1 MKIRFYV
8 KAKTLLFAAVM
19 VSSMLFIASCGGGG
33 GSKPL
38 TPDTPSGPSTPTVSK
53 QCTLSS
59 FQFKSSSNSGL
70 ASNPSATIAT
80 IQSRNLVLITVPE
93 EVNLKSLIPTFGI
106 SDKATAKIG
115 GVAATSSVTA
125 FDFTNDLEMVVTAE
139 DGRTTNRYT
148 ILVKKGNSTIDA
160 QVYSVMAKYNIP
172 GISVACTKNEKL
184 VFANGYGYANLE
196 ASPKVRVA
204 PNYLFRLA
212 SVSKAQTALCIMTL
226 YEEGLLSPDD
236 YVFAPAGV
244 NGEGSPEGILYSMY
258 PGTHGARVD
267 QIKVRHLL
275 THTTGWQYST
285 TGGEDPIFTGD
296 SRFYGKSLTERVKY
310 MVGTATT
317 NEPGKVYSY
326 YNLGFCVL
334 GQIIEKITG
343 KSYETY
349 LREVTA
355 KAGVTDMWVAKT
367 NKEDRR
373 ANECVYYSQTSG
385 NNGYGNDMTVVGA
398 CGAVIASAP
407 DLMQLL
413 CAEDYGTVVPD
424 ILKKETLDMMYTNWT
439 SSSPGG
445 YGFGWR
451 IGHNTLT
458 NWASYHG
465 GNIAGT
471 ATIWARGK
479 NGVNGVLLCNSRS
492 NISDFD
498 TAIYVALNSI
508 MGTIYSSY

>member
-1 MKIRFYV
+1 MKIRFYM
-8 KAKTLLFAAVM
+8 KAKTLLLAAVM

-33 GSKPL
+33 SKSLDP
-38 TPDTPSGPSTPTVSK
+38 TPTPTPTPTVSK

-59 FQFKSSSNSGL
+59 FQFKAASNAGL
-70 ASNPSATIAT
+70 ATSPSAVIAK
-80 IQSRNLVLITVPE
+80 IQSRNLVLITVTE
-93 EVNLKSLIPTFGI
+93 EVNLTSLIPTFGI
-106 SDKATAKIG
+106 SDKATATIG
-115 GVAATSSVTA
+115 GTAATSGVTA
-125 FDFTNDLEMVVTAE
+125 FNFTNDIDMVVTAE
-139 DGRTTNRYT
+139 DGRSSNRYT
-148 ILVKKGNSTIDA
+148 ILVKKGNNTIDS
-160 QVYSVMAKYNIP
+160 QVYGVMSKYNIP

-184 VFANGYGYANLE
+184 VFANGYGFANIDS
-196 ASPKVRVA
+196 SPKVKVT
-204 PNYLFRLA
+204 PNHLFRLA

-226 YEEGLLSPDD
+226 YEEGLLSPED
-236 YVFAPAGV
+236 YVFAPAGA
-244 NGEGSPEGILYSMY
+244 NGAGSPEGILYSMY
-258 PGTHGARVD
+258 PGTHGLRVD
-267 QIKVRHLL
+267 KIKVKHLL
-275 THTTGWQYST
+275 THTTGWNYNT

-296 SRFYGKSLTERVKY
+296 SRFYGKSLVDRVKY
-310 MVGTATT
+310 MVGTNTS
-317 NEPGKVYSY
+317 NEPGSSYSY

-355 KAGVTDMWVAKT
+355 KAGVKDMWVARTK
-367 NKEDRR
+367 KAERR
-373 ANECVYYSQTSG
+373 ENECVYYSQTAG
-385 NNGYGNDMTVVGA
+385 NDGYGNDMTVVAA

-407 DLMQLL
+407 DLMQVL
-413 CAEDYGTVVPD
+413 CSEDYGTVVPD

-445 YGFGWR
+445 YGYGWR

>member
-8 KAKTLLFAAVM
+8 KAKTLLLSAVL
-19 VSSMLFIASCGGGG
+19 VSSMLLVASCGGG

-38 TPDTPSGPSTPTVSK
+38 NPDNPSGPSTPTVSK

-59 FQFKSSSNSGL
+59 FQFKAASNVGL
-70 ASNPSATIAT
+70 ANNPSAVITK
-80 IQSRNLVLITVPE
+80 IQSRNLVLITIPE
-93 EVNLKSLIPTFGI
+93 EANITNLVPTFGI
-106 SDKATAKIG
+106 SDKASATIG
-115 GVAATSSVTA
+115 GVAATSNVTA
-125 FDFTNDLEMVVTAE
+125 FDFTNDIDMVVTAE

-148 ILVKKGNSTIDA
+148 ILVKKGNSTIDS
-160 QVYSVMAKYNIP
+160 QVYGIMSKYNIP

-184 VFANGYGYANLE
+184 VFANGYGYANID
-196 ASPKVRVA
+196 AAPKVRVA

-236 YVFAPAGV
+236 YVFAPAGA
-244 NGEGSPEGILYSMY
+244 NGTGSPEGILYSMY

-267 QIKVRHLL
+267 KIKVRHLL
-275 THTTGWQYST
+275 SHTSGWKYET

-296 SRFYGKSLTERVKY
+296 SRFYGKSLTDRVKY

-317 NEPGKVYSY
+317 SEPGASYSY

-355 KAGVTDMWVAKT
+355 KAVVKDMWVAKT
-367 NKEDRR
+367 KKADRR
-373 ANECVYYSQTSG
+373 ENECVYYSQTAG
-385 NNGYGNDMTVVGA
+385 NDGYGNDMSVVGA

-424 ILKKETLDMMYTNWT
+424 ILKKETLDMMYTNYT

-451 IGHNTLT
+451 IGHSTLT

-465 GNIAGT
+465 GNISGT

-479 NGVNGVLLCNSRS
+479 NMVNGVLLCNSRS
-492 NISDFD
+492 NASGFD
-498 TAIYVALNSI
+498 TDLYVALNQI
-508 MGTIYSSY
+508 MSTVNSTY

>member
-1 MKIRFYV
+1 MKIRFFE
-8 KAKTLLFAAVM
+8 KAKTLLLAAVM
-19 VSSMLFIASCGGGG
+19 VSSMLLVASCGGGG
-33 GSKPL
+33 SKSLDP
-38 TPDTPSGPSTPTVSK
+38 TPTPTPTPTVSK

-59 FQFKSSSNSGL
+59 FQFKASSNSGL
-70 ASNPSATIAT
+70 ATNPSAVIAK
-80 IQSRNLVLITVPE
+80 IQGKNLVLITVPE
-93 EVNLKSLIPTFGI
+93 EANLTSLIPTFGI
-106 SDKATAKIG
+106 SDKAKATIG

-125 FDFTNDLEMVVTAE
+125 FNFTNDIDMVVTAE
-139 DGRTTNRYT
+139 DGKSTNRYT
-148 ILVKKGNSTIDA
+148 ILVKKGNNSIDA
-160 QVYSVMAKYNIP
+160 QVYSVMSKYNIP
-172 GISVACTKNEKL
+172 GISVACTKKEKL
-184 VFANGYGYANLE
+184 VFANGYGYANID
-196 ASPKVRVA
+196 ASPKVRVT
-204 PNYLFRLA
+204 PNHLFRLA

-236 YVFAPAGV
+236 YVFAPAGA
-244 NGEGSPEGILYSMY
+244 NGAGSPEGILYSMY

-267 QIKVRHLL
+267 KIKVRHLL
-275 THTTGWQYST
+275 THTTGWNYNT

-296 SRFYGKSLTERVKY
+296 SRFYGKSLFDRVKY
-310 MVGTATT
+310 MVGTNTS
-317 NEPGKVYSY
+317 NEPGTSYSY

-355 KAGVTDMWVAKT
+355 KAGVKDMWVAKT
-367 NKEDRR
+367 KKADRR
-373 ANECVYYSQTSG
+373 ENECVYYSQTSG
-385 NNGYGNDMTVVGA
+385 NDGYGNDMTVVAA

-407 DLMQLL
+407 DLMQVL
-413 CAEDYGTVVPD
+413 CSEDYGTVVPD

-498 TAIYVALNSI
+498 TAIYVALDAI
-508 MGTIYSSY
+508 MNLVNASY

>member
-125 FDFTNDLEMVVTAE
+125 FDFTNDLDMVVTAE

-244 NGEGSPEGILYSMY
+244 NGAGSPEGILYSMY

-424 ILKKETLDMMYTNWT
+424 ILKKETLDMMYKNWT
-439 SSSPGG
+439 SNSPGG